1 MSLRAGST
9 TTARNILVHGYDA
22 IDDRIVWGVI
32 EDELDG
38 LLEDVAT
45 LLGLSGPDARGA
57 GAAPVEAVGK
67 LCVSTSQRGAAA
79 GFLPH
84 VGPVWLM
91 AGRSACPTDY

>member
-45 LLGLSGPDARGA
+45 LLQEHQDRTTESNATSG
-57 GAAPVEAVGK
+57 
-67 LCVSTSQRGAAA
+67 
-79 GFLPH
+79 
-84 VGPVWLM
+84 
-91 AGRSACPTDY
+91 